1 MTENRNIDHLF
12 RHQSGK
18 MVSVLT
24 RIFGLQHLETVE
36 DAVQDTFIKAAKTWG
51 QQPPDNPQG
60 WLTVAAKNRVLDLFR
75 KLKADKERLPKVDFG
90 TAAIALDELFL
101 DHEIEDSQLRMIFTA
116 CNPVLDERDQIAF
129 ALKTISGF
137 STKEIAAALL
147 LKDET
152 VKKRLSR
159 ARKTISERDL
169 RFEIPT
175 GAQLKGRLDRALS
188 AVYLIFNEGFH
199 SAQQEQLIRKD
210 LCAEAVR
217 LVKIILNHPSTNH
230 PNAHALFA
238 LFCFHSAR
246 LDSKVN
252 EKNEVVSLKDQDRSI
267 WNQDLIYLGNA
278 AMYKAV
284 ETEVYSAYHFEAAI
298 ASEHLL
304 ARTYADT
311 NWKSILNWY
320 ERLNA
325 VRPSVMN
332 TLSRAVVQLQLE
344 DYESTKNTLDQ
355 INPKDLEQ
363 REYLYYGLQ
372 AEYYAAIEQGQKALE
387 HIDHAIE
394 LVTNQYEKDYLTK
407 KRKKLTA

>member
-1 MTENRNIDHLF
+1 MTDDRNIDHLF

-36 DAVQDTFIKAAKTWG
+36 DAVQDTFIKAAKTWA
-51 QQPPDNPQG
+51 QNPPENPQA
-60 WLTVAAKNRVLDLFR
+60 WLTTAAKNRVLDIFR

-90 TAAIALDELFL
+90 TAAIAIDELFL
-101 DHEIEDSQLRMIFTA
+101 DHEIKDSQLRMIFTS
-116 CNPVLDERDQIAF
+116 CNPVLDSRDQIAF

-147 LKDET
+147 LKEET

-159 ARKTISERDL
+159 ARKTISEKGL
-169 RFEIPT
+169 RFEIPN
-175 GAQLKGRLDRALS
+175 GPQLNDRLDRAL
-188 AVYLIFNEGFH
+188 AIVYLIFNEGFH
-199 SAQQEQLIRKD
+199 SARQEQLIRKD

-252 EKNEVVSLKDQDRSI
+252 TQNEVVSLKDQDRSL
-267 WNQDLIYLGNA
+267 WDRDLIFLGNA
-278 AMYKAV
+278 AMHKAV
-284 ETEVYSAYHFEAAI
+284 ETEFYSAYHYEAAI
-298 ASEHLL
+298 ASEHVV

-311 NWKSILNWY
+311 SWDRILDWY
-320 ERLNA
+320 ERLNE
-325 VRPSVMN
+325 VKPSVMN
-332 TLSRAVVQLQLE
+332 VMSIAVVQLQLK
-344 DYESTKNTLDQ
+344 DYRSVEKMLKKVS
-355 INPKDLEQ
+355 PKDLEQ
-363 REYLYYGLQ
+363 RAYLYYGLQ
-372 AEYYAAIEQGQKALE
+372 AEYFAALGQTQNAIE
-387 HIDHAIE
+387 HIDLAIE
-394 LVTNQYEKDYLTK
+394 LVTNQSEKEYLLK
-407 KRKKLTA
+407 KRRKLAV